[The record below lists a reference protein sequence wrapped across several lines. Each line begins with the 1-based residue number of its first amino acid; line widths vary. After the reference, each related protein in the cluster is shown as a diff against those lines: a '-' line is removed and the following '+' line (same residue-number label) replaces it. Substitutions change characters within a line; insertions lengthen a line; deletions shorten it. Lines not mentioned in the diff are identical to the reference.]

1 MLLKSKEDLRENLQ
15 NIQHHPDS
23 RLNKYMRVACN
34 KLKIYYGGI
43 FVGVISGMLR
53 FTGSGIE
60 KCSQFITLTVMELFQ
75 QFFLAYLQFTTLLL
89 LSNFSI
95 ALSQYRQAFTVH
107 TEAVQKTAPQSK

>member
-1 MLLKSKEDLRENLQ
+1 
-15 NIQHHPDS
+15 
-23 RLNKYMRVACN
+23 
-34 KLKIYYGGI
+34 
-43 FVGVISGMLR
+43 
-53 FTGSGIE
+53 
-60 KCSQFITLTVMELFQ
+60 MELFQ